1 MLRGGLPPVDR
12 PDRRGIGRGAWNTRA
27 VKTETAI
34 AGGLVATHT
43 GVFPATV
50 AIAGGRV
57 VGPVGPAGRPDAG
70 EVIDARNRLVLPGCI
85 DPHVHFNE
93 PGRTHWEGFETGSM
107 SAAAGGVTTV
117 IEMPL
122 NANPPTIDAGAFALK
137 VDAVRPRAVVD
148 YALWGGLVTDNVEA
162 LEGLHRAG
170 AMGYKAFMIDT
181 GTEYAR
187 ADDGVLWDGMARIAR
202 WDAVLGVHAESN
214 DIALRLRARLE
225 GAGRRD
231 VRAWAESRPPEVE
244 LEAIQRALFL
254 AGASRCRLHIVHL
267 STPNG
272 GSCIASA
279 RSAGQRVTVETCPH
293 YLLLDEEAAQ
303 TLGPVAKCAPP
314 LRPRAAVDGL
324 WRQVFDGTIDCMA
337 SDHSPC
343 PPEEKARGDG
353 DIWAAWGGITGVQ
366 TLLPLM
372 LSEGVRR
379 RGLPLERL
387 VAGPVMRTRPRP
399 PPGRRPAAGARRHD
413 ERPYKGRKR
422 GREPGRAGGVSSARA
437 AVVRGA
443 VRDPDRAAA
452 GRMAGDR
459 HRARCR
465 DRGADRVRENA
476 RRVPVVAEPPRAAGG
491 GGPAG
496 GPHRCGVRVSAQGA
510 RQRHRREST

>member
-1 MLRGGLPPVDR
+1 M
-12 PDRRGIGRGAWNTRA
+12 
-27 VKTETAI
+27 KTETAI
-34 AGGLVATHT
+34 AGGLVATDT

-57 VGPVGPAGRPDAG
+57 VGLADPAERPDAD
-70 EVIDARNRLVLPGCI
+70 EVIGAKDRLVLPGCI

-137 VDAVRPRAVVD
+137 VDAVRQRAVVD
-148 YALWGGLVTDNVEA
+148 YALWGGLVTNNVEA
-162 LEGLHRAG
+162 LEGLQQAG
-170 AMGYKAFMIDT
+170 AIGYKAFMIET
-181 GTEYAR
+181 GTEFAR

-214 DIALRLRARLE
+214 DIAIQLRARLE

-231 VRAWAESRPPEVE
+231 VHAWAESRPPEVE
-244 LEAIQRALFL
+244 LEAIHRALFL

-267 STPNG
+267 STPDG
-272 GSCIASA
+272 GSRIAAA
-279 RSAGQRVTVETCPH
+279 RNAGQRVTVETCPH

-303 TLGPVAKCAPP
+303 QLGPVAKCAPP

-324 WRQVFDGTIDCMA
+324 WRQVFDGTIDCIA

-343 PPEEKARGDG
+343 PPEEKARGGG

-372 LSEGVRR
+372 LWEGVRR

-387 VAGPVMRTRPRP
+387 VALTSTNAARIFGLYPRKGGLMPGSDADVVVVDPNREWTISADQLLYRHRQTPYLGWRITGWVDRVLVRGRTVFADGEVVASPGYGRLIRGPGHADAIAPSTGAPSG
-399 PPGRRPAAGARRHD
+399 GRR
-413 ERPYKGRKR
+413 
-422 GREPGRAGGVSSARA
+422 REA
-437 AVVRGA
+437 
-443 VRDPDRAAA
+443 
-452 GRMAGDR
+452 
-459 HRARCR
+459 
-465 DRGADRVRENA
+465 
-476 RRVPVVAEPPRAAGG
+476 
-491 GGPAG
+491 
-496 GPHRCGVRVSAQGA
+496 
-510 RQRHRREST
+510 